1 MSSWKQGICVASMI
15 GLSASSAMAKAL
27 EIVTTTGMVADIARH
42 VAGDRATVVNIMGEG
57 VDPHLY
63 KPLASDVRRI
73 MSADV
78 VFYNGLKLEGRMGG
92 IFERAA
98 ARGRFVRPVA
108 SMVDKTFLL
117 EPEGQA
123 GHPDPHVWMDVKAW
137 MAATEATAIA
147 LCQADPDGCETYR
160 TNAATYTAELASLDE
175 YVRQVIASIPSKQRV
190 LVTAH
195 DAFNYFGRAYGLEV
209 RGIQGIST
217 ESEAGLADVN
227 GLVGLLV
234 ERRIPAVFVESS
246 VPDKYVRALV
256 EGAEARGHEVVVG
269 GELFSD
275 AMGKPGTWE
284 GTYLGM
290 IDHNASTVA
299 RALGGTVPEQGFR
312 GSVASA
318 EDPS

>member
-1 MSSWKQGICVASMI
+1 MGLWKQGIWVASII
-15 GLSASSAMAKAL
+15 GLSASSVMATAL
-27 EIVTTTGMVADIARH
+27 EIVTTTAQIADMARH
-42 VAGDRATVVNIMGEG
+42 VAGDQAVVTSIMGEG

-63 KPLASDVRRI
+63 KPLSSDVRRI
-73 MSADV
+73 MGADV
-78 VFYNGLKLEGRMGG
+78 VLYNGLKLEGRMGD

-98 ARGRFVRPVA
+98 SRGRFVRAVA
-108 SMVDKTFLL
+108 SGIDQKFLL
-117 EPEGQA
+117 VPEGQE

-137 MAATEATAIA
+137 MAATQVIATA
-147 LCQADPDGCETYR
+147 LCQADPDGCEMYHA
-160 TNAATYTAELASLDE
+160 NAAIYVAELVTLDE
-175 YVRQVIASIPSKQRV
+175 YVRQVITSIPSKQRV

-209 RGIQGIST
+209 QGIPT

-256 EGAEARGHEVVVG
+256 EGAKARGHEVVVG

-284 GTYLGM
+284 GTYFGM

-312 GSVASA
+312 GSVGSA

>member
-1 MSSWKQGICVASMI
+1 MGSWKQGICVASII
-15 GLSASSAMAKAL
+15 GLSASSVMATAL
-27 EIVTTTGMVADIARH
+27 EIVTTTAQIADMARH
-42 VAGDRATVVNIMGEG
+42 VAGDQAVVTSIMGEG

-63 KPLASDVRRI
+63 KPLSSDVRRI
-73 MSADV
+73 MGADV
-78 VFYNGLKLEGRMGG
+78 VLYNGLKLEGRMGD

-98 ARGRFVRPVA
+98 SRGRFVRAVA
-108 SMVDKTFLL
+108 SGIDQKFLL
-117 EPEGQA
+117 VPEGQE

-137 MAATEATAIA
+137 MAATQVIATA
-147 LCQADPDGCETYR
+147 LCQADPDGCEMYHA
-160 TNAATYTAELASLDE
+160 NAAIYVAELVTLDE
-175 YVRQVIASIPSKQRV
+175 YVRQVMTSIPSKQRV

-209 RGIQGIST
+209 QGIQGIST

-256 EGAEARGHEVVVG
+256 EGAKARGHEVVVG

-284 GTYLGM
+284 GTYFGM

-312 GSVASA
+312 GSVGSA